1 LRASGTTGVVRT
13 SPLARLTGRP
23 GGVTPDLPA
32 GLLPG
37 LRRLAESIDRDSGEL
52 GDRVVVDPVAVAC
65 ERAVAARLTRNGDVS
80 CGGACRLLPTVDHW
94 VAVSLPRPGDWELTA
109 AWLELG
115 TPVDDGR
122 WDLVAAPVS
131 EHRGGELVERA
142 VLLGMAVAVVGERV
156 TGDLGSPVMD
166 GAVAGIAVRDVGPGD
181 PEIDVRQLSV
191 VDLSSLWAGP
201 LAGSLLRRAGARV
214 VKVESTTR
222 PDGARSGPES
232 LFRSLNDGK
241 ESVTFDFTSSSGRRE
256 LQDLVS
262 RADAVITSARP
273 RALEQLGLDPA
284 AMVGAGGPAVW
295 LAITGYGDGPGA
307 AGRVA
312 FGDDAAAAGGLVVW
326 DDDGPCFCADAVA
339 DPATGLAGAAAVLAV
354 LASGRRAVVVASMAD
369 VAGGLA

>member
-1 LRASGTTGVVRT
+1 MRASGTTGVNRT
-13 SPLARLTGRP
+13 SPLARLSGRP
-23 GGVTPDLPA
+23 GRVAPDLPG

-37 LRRLAESIDRDSGEL
+37 LHRLAESIDRHSGEL

-65 ERAVAARLTRNGDVS
+65 ERAVAAGLTGNGDVS

-109 AWLELG
+109 AWLELA
-115 TPVDDGR
+115 TPVDHGR
-122 WDLVAAPVS
+122 WDLLAAPVS
-131 EHRGGELVERA
+131 ERRGGELVERA
-142 VLLGMAVAVVGERV
+142 VLLGMAVAVVGEREA
-156 TGDLGSPVMD
+156 GQRGSSIMD
-166 GAVAGIAVRDVGPGD
+166 GPVAGITVRDVGPGD
-181 PEIDVRQLSV
+181 PEADARQLSV

-201 LAGSLLRRAGARV
+201 LAGSLLRRAGAQV

-222 PDGARSGPES
+222 PDGSRSGPMS

-241 ESVTFDFTSSSGRRE
+241 DSITFDFTSPSGRRH
-256 LQDLVS
+256 LRDFVT

-273 RALEQLGLDPA
+273 RALEQLDLDPA

-295 LAITGYGDGPGA
+295 LAITGYGDGTA
-307 AGRVA
+307 SAGRVA

-326 DDDGPCFCADAVA
+326 DDEGPCFCADAIA